1 MRKLTALLGVLVLA
15 LAACGGGDS
24 GTGDAAPLPTDNDE
38 PNVAGACLAEDP
50 DCQDIGDP
58 NADAPQADASDEP
71 ITPSDSLS
79 PSQVLAA
86 GSIDGSFVVQ
96 GFLFVDADGNAELC
110 DLVLESYPPQCG
122 GEALPVSGD
131 LSLIE
136 LTTDQGLSWTD
147 SPIALE
153 GTFDGTTFTIGS

>member
-1 MRKLTALLGVLVLA
+1 MRKLTALLGVLMLV

-24 GTGDAAPLPTDNDE
+24 GSNADLPSGNDE

-58 NADAPQADASDEP
+58 NADGPGTDASDEP
-71 ITPSDSLS
+71 ITPSDTLS

-122 GEALPVSGD
+122 GESLPVAGD

-136 LTTDQGLSWTD
+136 LTSDQGLSWSD
-147 SPIALE
+147 SAVSLE
-153 GTFDGTTFTIGS
+153 GSFDGTTFTIAG

>member
-1 MRKLTALLGVLVLA
+1 MRKLTVLLGVLVLV

-24 GTGDAAPLPTDNDE
+24 GGTDEVPAGETPD
-38 PNVAGACLAEDP
+38 VAGACLAEDP

-58 NADAPQADASDEP
+58 NADGPGTGSSDEP

-86 GSIDGSFVVQ
+86 GSIDGSFVVE
-96 GFLFVDADGNAELC
+96 GFLFVDAAGNAVLC
-110 DLVLESYPPQCG
+110 DLILESYPPQCG
-122 GEALPVSGD
+122 GEALPVVGD

-147 SPIALE
+147 STVSLE
-153 GTFDGTTFTIGS
+153 GTFDGTTFTVGA

>member
-1 MRKLTALLGVLVLA
+1 MRKLTVLLGVLMLV
-15 LAACGGGDS
+15 LAACGGGES
-24 GTGDAAPLPTDNDE
+24 GSGADLPSNNDE
-38 PNVAGACLAEDP
+38 PDVAGACLAEDP

-58 NADAPQADASDEP
+58 NADDPGTDSSDEP
-71 ITPSDSLS
+71 STPSDSLS

-110 DLVLESYPPQCG
+110 DLILESYPPQCG

-131 LSLIE
+131 LSMIE

-147 SPIALE
+147 STISLG
-153 GTFDGTTFTIGS
+153 GTFDGTTFTIGG